1 MHRLLALGGV
11 GALAVTAALIA
22 VARPFG
28 TSTPTAHPP
37 DCSVEPTRPPALLD
51 LRRTLGRETRFVREF
66 DYPEMYPATSIDAI
80 PSIDRPCHEQP
91 EEATALAD
99 SALVIG
105 VDHGGEARAYPV
117 DLLSLH
123 EVVNDVVGG
132 LPVAVTWCPL
142 CASAVGYERRVGD
155 RTLTFGVSGY
165 LYRANLMFFDRQTG
179 SMWSQLL
186 GGAVT
191 GRMRGT
197 ALRRVPIVHETWARW
212 RREHPETL
220 VLSILR
226 DPLGR
231 PLVDEYAYS
240 STGNED
246 SNVPYSTYA
255 TKVPIY
261 NPRVVRG
268 VADASRVYGLVLA
281 GGAKAYPV
289 PALWRAGV
297 VNDVFRGTPILAL
310 YNRESVAVDLFSRRV
325 GDRVLSFKR
334 GSDLLV
340 DDETGSR
347 WSPMTGRAV
356 AGPLEGLTLA
366 RLPAVSSYWFAW
378 RDFYPRTEIWNGRRL
393 RASRR

>member
-1 MHRLLALGGV
+1 MHRLLALAGAA
-11 GALAVTAALIA
+11 ALALAAVLIA
-22 VARPFG
+22 GARPLG
-28 TSTPTAHPP
+28 TSGADPP
-37 DCSVEPTRPPALLD
+37 DCSGEPARSPARLD
-51 LRRTLGRETRFVREF
+51 LRRTLGRETRFVRAF
-66 DYPEMYPATSIDAI
+66 DYGGMYPATGVDAI
-80 PSIDRPCHEQP
+80 PSIDRPCYERPH
-91 EEATALAD
+91 EATALPD
-99 SALVIG
+99 SGLVIG
-105 VDHGGEARAYPV
+105 VEHRGEARAYPV

-132 LPVAVTWCPL
+132 MPIAVTWCPL
-142 CASAVGYERRVGD
+142 CASAVGYDRRVGD

-165 LYRANLMFFDRQTG
+165 LYRANLMLFDRQTG

-191 GRMRGT
+191 GRYRGT
-197 ALRRVPIVHETWARW
+197 ALRRVPIVHQTWAQW

-231 PLVDEYAYS
+231 SLAEPYAYS

-268 VADASRVYGLVLA
+268 VADASRVYGVVL
-281 GGAKAYPV
+281 GGRAKAYPV

-297 VNDVFRGTPILAL
+297 VNDVFAGTPILAV
-310 YNRESVAVDLFSRRV
+310 YDAASVTVDLFSRRV
-325 GDRVLSFKR
+325 GDRVLRFRRAGK
-334 GSDLLV
+334 LLV

-347 WSPMTGRAV
+347 WSPLTGRAV
-356 AGPLEGLTLA
+356 AGPLRGLALA
-366 RLPAVSSYWFAW
+366 RLPAVTSYWFAW
-378 RDFYPRTEIWNGRRL
+378 RDFYPRTAVWRL

>member
-1 MHRLLALGGV
+1 MLRAGLA
-11 GALAVTAALIA
+11 GAAVLAATAAVIA
-22 VARPFG
+22 VAWPAGNRA
-28 TSTPTAHPP
+28 TTPTACSAEPP
-37 DCSVEPTRPPALLD
+37 RPHARLD
-51 LRRTLGRETRFVREF
+51 LRRSMGREPRFVRAF
-66 DYPEMYPATSIDAI
+66 DYGGMYPATNVDAI
-80 PSIDRPCHEQP
+80 PSIDRPCHERP
-91 EEATALAD
+91 REATALPD
-99 SALVIG
+99 SGLVIG

-132 LPVAVTWCPL
+132 LPIAVTWCPL

-165 LYRANLMFFDRQTG
+165 LYRANLMLFDRQTG

-191 GRMRGT
+191 GRYRGT
-197 ALRRVPIVHETWARW
+197 SLRRVPIVHQTWAQW

-231 PLVDEYAYS
+231 SLAEPYAYS

-261 NPRVVRG
+261 NPRVVHG
-268 VADASRVYGLVLA
+268 VADASRVYGLVLE
-281 GGAKAYPV
+281 GRAKAYPV

-297 VNDVFRGTPILAL
+297 VNDVFAGTPTLAV
-310 YNRESVAVDLFSRRV
+310 YDAASIAVDLFSRRA
-325 GDRVLSFKR
+325 GDRVLRFRRAGK
-334 GSDLLV
+334 LLV

-347 WSPMTGRAV
+347 WSPLTGRAV
-356 AGPLEGLTLA
+356 VGPLRGLALA
-366 RLPAVSSYWFAW
+366 RLPAVTSYWFAW
-378 RDFYPRTEIWNGRRL
+378 RDFYPRTEVWRL
-393 RASRR
+393 RAPRR

>member
-1 MHRLLALGGV
+1 MHRNAALAAAA
-11 GALAVTAALIA
+11 ALAVTAALITA
-22 VARPFG
+22 AWPFG
-28 TSTPTAHPP
+28 TSSAERP
-37 DCSVEPTRPPALLD
+37 DCSGEPSRSAVRLD
-51 LRRTLGRETRFVREF
+51 LRRSLGREPQFVREF
-66 DYPEMYPATSIDAI
+66 DYPAMYPATNVDAI
-80 PSIDRPCHEQP
+80 PSIDHPCHERP
-91 EEATALAD
+91 EEATALPD
-99 SALVIG
+99 SSLVIG
-105 VDHGGEARAYPV
+105 VDHGGVSRAYPV

-132 LPVAVTWCPL
+132 LPIAVTWCPL
-142 CASAVGYERRVGD
+142 CASAVAYERHVGN

-165 LYRANLMFFDRQTG
+165 LYRANLMLFDRETG

-191 GRMRGT
+191 GAMRGT
-197 ALRRVPIVHETWARW
+197 ALRRVPIVHQTWAHW

-231 PLVDEYAYS
+231 SLAEPYAYS
-240 STGNED
+240 SMGNED

-268 VADASRVYGLVLA
+268 VADASRVYGLVL
-281 GGAKAYPV
+281 GGRAKAYPV

-297 VNDVFRGTPILAL
+297 ANDVFRGLPILAV
-310 YNRESVAVDLFSRRV
+310 YSRASVAVDLYSRRV
-325 GDRVLSFKR
+325 GNRVLTFR
-334 GSDLLV
+334 RIGNFLV
-340 DDETGSR
+340 DAETGSR

-356 AGPLEGLTLA
+356 AGPLRDLALA
-366 RLPAVSSYWFAW
+366 RLPALSSYWFAW
-378 RDFYPRTEIWNGRRL
+378 RDFYPRTAIWSDPGL